1 MASLGHLSSREGES
15 SLLTKHRHARS
26 CYIRRGHS
34 EPGSMLAY
42 ACPHLHV
49 SRCTSYTRKTGCT
62 RCCTRRCT
70 SCRAGEKETM
80 FRYGETM
87 DKSPMAKQGGGQKSE
102 SLLLGGHPNHLVQAS
117 LRLDWIPS
125 VTATF

>member
-1 MASLGHLSSREGES
+1 
-15 SLLTKHRHARS
+15 
-26 CYIRRGHS
+26 
-34 EPGSMLAY
+34 
-42 ACPHLHV
+42 
-49 SRCTSYTRKTGCT
+49 
-62 RCCTRRCT
+62 
-70 SCRAGEKETM
+70 
-80 FRYGETM
+80 M

>member
-1 MASLGHLSSREGES
+1 MSVVAQAIQD
-15 SLLTKHRHARS
+15 KHAAQDAAQGAAQGAAQAAAPVKKKPCS
-26 CYIRRGHS
+26 G
-34 EPGSMLAY
+34 
-42 ACPHLHV
+42 
-49 SRCTSYTRKTGCT
+49 
-62 RCCTRRCT
+62 
-70 SCRAGEKETM
+70 
-80 FRYGETM
+80 RYGETM